1 MRSLCEGRITVKEV
15 EPCSRQSC
23 SRWMALRDR
32 SERYRL
38 QPRLRKARRYR
49 GQLQDGVLEVV
60 IPAPKQEA
68 KRAVTIKPKTA

>member
-1 MRSLCEGRITVKEV
+1 
-15 EPCSRQSC
+15 
-23 SRWMALRDR
+23 MALRDR

-49 GQLQDGVLEVV
+49 GQLQDGVLEVI